1 MTYAIDR
8 QGNSE
13 HGKKK
18 GLFEYE
24 FIIIPPKL

>member
-13 HGKKK
+13 HGKK